1 MTKKSTPDA
10 APLAPDWLDLA
21 AAGEWGR
28 VVAALPGRN
37 WSPAD
42 LSLLAAYCQHF
53 SRWKAAEEVLSHEGV
68 EVVLRGDK
76 GVVRSVQVSPHFSV
90 SQRSFAAMLKAGSTL
105 GLFGADGAGLPG
117 GVGAGVARSSASRA
131 WFGEEVQ

>member
-1 MTKKSTPDA
+1 MTKKSTVDA
-10 APLAPDWLDLA
+10 APAAPDWLDPA

-28 VVAALPGRN
+28 VVVALLGRK

-53 SRWKAAEEVLSHEGV
+53 SRWLAAEQVLSKEGV
-68 EVVLRGDK
+68 EVVLRDDK
-76 GVVRSVQVSPHFSV
+76 GVVRAVQVSPHFSI

-105 GLFGADGAGLPG
+105 GLFGAGGAGLPG
-117 GVGAGVARSSASRA
+117 GAGAGVARSAAARA
-131 WFGEEVQ
+131 WFGSEVQ